1 MKHIT
6 LILLFI
12 GTISFAQTDNANSP
26 IFKFETTV
34 IDYGTVKQGSDGNR
48 TFVFTNIGK
57 APIIINSVSSSCGC
71 TIPKKPLAPIMPGE
85 KGEIEVHYD
94 TNKVGPFQKNIYISS
109 NAKPNK
115 IEVSIKGRVVKK
127 LD

>member
-1 MKHIT
+1 MKYLT

-12 GTISFAQTDNANSP
+12 GSIGFAQTDSANAP
-26 IFKFETTV
+26 VFKFEKTV
-34 IDYGTVKQGSDGNR
+34 IDYGTLKQGSDGNR
-48 TFVFTNIGK
+48 IFVFTNVGK

-94 TNKVGPFQKNIYISS
+94 TNRVGPFQKNIYIYS

-115 IEVSIKGRVVKK
+115 VTVSIKGRVVKN